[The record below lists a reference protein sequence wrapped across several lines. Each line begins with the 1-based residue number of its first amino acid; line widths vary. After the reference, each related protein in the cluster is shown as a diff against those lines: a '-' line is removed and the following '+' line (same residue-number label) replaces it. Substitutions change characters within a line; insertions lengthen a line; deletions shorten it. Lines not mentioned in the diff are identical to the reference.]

1 MIKKLLYFL
10 LLCSSTLLAGEPELV
25 LGQIVNRSGEFKKYA
40 RSITVGIEACLAQA
54 NQQGGINGKKLRLDV
69 RNDGDNPQEA
79 RRLAADMMAKGT
91 NIFIGCM
98 GRRTVASLLPEI
110 KNGNL
115 SMLFAWSG
123 QVTKEED
130 KIHHLINGPG
140 FLDAQLNTL
149 AQHACGEM
157 KIKKIGILHA
167 DDTFSTHNA
176 ENLKQALIKHGATSV
191 AMESYNRRTLRFNK
205 PCQALA
211 AAEPKAV
218 ACVGTSMAMVKL
230 VKSFFTG
237 GNYST
242 MFLGIDSTAPAK
254 EIVQDLGATIHY
266 AAGVPNPK
274 KSSLPI
280 AKEFVAALQAYD
292 KNAIPN
298 ELAFTYYIS
307 TKLLIE
313 GLRKNSS
320 REALI
325 KHFEGLIRHDVGGF
339 AVNFDATNRQLFGKQ
354 AYLVKD

>member
-1 MIKKLLYFL
+1 MIKKLLHFL
-10 LLCSSTLLAGEPELV
+10 LLCSSTLAAQPELV

-69 RNDGDNPQEA
+69 RSDGDNPQEA
-79 RRLAADMMAKGT
+79 RRLAVDMIAKGT

-98 GRRTVASLLPEI
+98 GRRTIASMLPEI
-110 KNGNL
+110 KNGDL
-115 SMLFAWSG
+115 SMLFGWSG
-123 QVTKEED
+123 QVTKDED
-130 KIHHLINGPG
+130 KIPHLINGPG
-140 FLDAQLNTL
+140 FLDTQLNTL
-149 AQHACGEM
+149 AQHACNDM
-157 KIKKIGILHA
+157 KFKKIGILHA
-167 DDTFSTHNA
+167 DDTFSTDNA
-176 ENLKQALIKHGATSV
+176 EKLKQEFLSHGATSV

-254 EIVQDLGATIHY
+254 DIVQDLGASIHY
-266 AAGVPNPK
+266 AAAVPHPK

-320 REALI
+320 REELI
-325 KHFEGLIRHDVGGF
+325 KHFEGLAHHEIGGF
-339 AVNFDATNRQLFGKQ
+339 AINFEPSSRQLFGKK